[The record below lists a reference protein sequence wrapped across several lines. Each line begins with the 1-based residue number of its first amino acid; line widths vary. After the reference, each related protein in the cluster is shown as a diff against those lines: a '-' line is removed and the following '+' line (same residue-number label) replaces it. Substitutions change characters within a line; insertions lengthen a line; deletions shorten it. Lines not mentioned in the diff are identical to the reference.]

1 MIRNQAKA
9 VVSAAP
15 PAGTRRWAWFLLPAF
30 VVMLLLA
37 GFWMKKEIGRAR
49 LLRDYGAGSAQT
61 NHGTSAPAPATGR

>member
-1 MIRNQAKA
+1 ML
-9 VVSAAP
+9 V
-15 PAGTRRWAWFLLPAF
+15 AF

-61 NHGTSAPAPATGR
+61 SYGTSAPAPATGR